1 MGERHQD
8 FLEALEWRYA
18 TKRMNG
24 TVVPEEKLEKI
35 LKAVQL
41 SASSYGLQP
50 YTVIVVQN
58 PEIRAKLRVE
68 GSHILVF
75 AVWDAISP
83 ERVDA
88 FLQNVSTT
96 RGVPV
101 EALQEYRSRVLHTVE
116 SKGVQAGFEWSARQ
130 AYIALGFG
138 LSAAAVEGV
147 DSTPMEG
154 FDPAAVD
161 TILGLRERGLKSVS
175 ILALGYRNAEADP
188 LAKAK
193 KVRRKADELFVH
205 IP

>member
-1 MGERHQD
+1 
-8 FLEALEWRYA
+8 
-18 TKRMNG
+18 
-24 TVVPEEKLEKI
+24 
-35 LKAVQL
+35 VQL

-58 PEIRAKLRVE
+58 PEIRAKLRVAAMNQPQLVE
-68 GSHILVF
+68 GSHVLVF